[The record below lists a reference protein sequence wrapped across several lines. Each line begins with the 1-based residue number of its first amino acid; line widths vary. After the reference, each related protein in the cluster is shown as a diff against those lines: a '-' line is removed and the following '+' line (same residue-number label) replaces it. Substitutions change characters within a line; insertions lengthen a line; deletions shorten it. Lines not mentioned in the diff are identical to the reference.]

1 MIRLAW
7 FGWIPMPVTQG
18 CTPPFQQTRGANR
31 SLACH
36 SSFSQGDEEEQN
48 LLLLR
53 FSICQ
58 LAHFFSE
65 EEQGVEFLQGTFFA
79 SSDCSLITGQ
89 GSVCFSQYLPRND
102 SWAEG
107 KAKASWSPLWN
118 FTTLKCKIIHRNTIS
133 CNSGKD
139 LRSLASLK

>member
-1 MIRLAW
+1 MIRLAGS
-7 FGWIPMPVTQG
+7 GWIPMPETQG
-18 CTPPFQQTRGANR
+18 CTPPFQQARGANR
-31 SLACH
+31 SLACR
-36 SSFSQGDEEEQN
+36 SSFSQGDEGEQN

-53 FSICQ
+53 FSISQ
-58 LAHFFSE
+58 LAHFFS

-79 SSDCSLITGQ
+79 SPDCSLITCQ

-118 FTTLKCKIIHRNTIS
+118 FTTLKCKIIHRNMIS

-139 LRSLASLK
+139 LRCLASLK